1 MILDN
6 IKSSLFEGFYFHHKY
21 KSLETEESIAEITKL
36 KRQISDEVTKKQ
48 KKISSKLF
56 GRYSGYSS
64 PSDMY
69 KALNETK
76 NLEENEAEVNKIEDK
91 LVNLIEALKSSP
103 TSDVKKLKTEIIC
116 CKLLNLFF
124 TLINKIKQ
132 EKA

>member
-6 IKSSLFEGFYFHHKY
+6 IKSSLFESFDFHHKY
-21 KSLETEESIAEITKL
+21 KSLETEESIAERTKL
-36 KRQISDEVTKKQ
+36 KRQRSDEVTKKE

-56 GRYSGYSS
+56 ARYSGYSS

-76 NLEENEAEVNKIEDK
+76 NSEENKAEVNTIENK
-91 LVNLIEALKSSP
+91 LVNLVEALKSSP
-103 TSDVKKLKTEIIC
+103 TSDVKRLKTEIIC
-116 CKLLNLFF
+116 WKLLNVFF

>member
-1 MILDN
+1 M
-6 IKSSLFEGFYFHHKY
+6 
-21 KSLETEESIAEITKL
+21 
-36 KRQISDEVTKKQ
+36 
-48 KKISSKLF
+48 
-56 GRYSGYSS
+56 
-64 PSDMY
+64 
-69 KALNETK
+69 NETK
-76 NLEENEAEVNKIEDK
+76 NLEENKAEVNKIEDK